1 MAPWPEQGNEL
12 KSIDKVN
19 EIRSS
24 SFDETQHQPK
34 TDPLDDKGKPGKV
47 DDSQDPQV
55 LGGLDEGQLK
65 ALLDEAI
72 TYKNPKDREF
82 KSELFKELLQ
92 EVEADDKADTSGGNN
107 STGGSSAKNPIH
119 SATSSARFNRNHRR
133 QQQISSGRH
142 ISERNKSGG
151 SLQNLVQAYSSELEA
166 GYTRRRGGGRN
177 NLRGSNSNVSA
188 RQREGGS
195 LPSNVNHVQGVSG
208 PSTSLFDEYKRSRD
222 IIPTTEDKVSSES
235 GLCTDYSSSTNTHSR
250 KTSSTWGDEEGIEME
265 ELRGGGRTYT
275 SRATL
280 EVCTNPTTGG
290 DDVNETSTDVDAPV
304 MFPLKTKSSPSP
316 GGDKESYSA
325 PSSSLQLST
334 SYNSVRC
341 LANTDGATPSTTTST
356 NSSSTATNTTAK
368 SESST
373 NLVSTLS
380 IPPQRERISIGSDNK
395 LTPQTTEFLVN
406 SPQVSMLL
414 TARDYHSLTPIPHT
428 TFHFSEP
435 LHAYSSGFVSSGD
448 KCKPSYDENGNALNQ
463 TDRKKVRR
471 HKAKNEKNTYL
482 AETVDGFR
490 GYSELHELLL
500 FIENE
505 PGSKKKNKMTQ
516 QKKKTKDDSEQP
528 KKRKGKEKLTKCNS
542 LEEISKTKL
551 EDLTSTSCH
560 NRLRPKKQVTLDDEE
575 LGWHHEDDSN
585 SISADEALGRKRMKD
600 VRVRDR
606 DKDRERERKTDDETE
621 FRLVQTKKHRRRKR
635 RSSHNEQI
643 SQADVFRTARSSP
656 DRNHHH
662 HHSHHRTSSMPPSD
676 RSDCSDLDS
685 VHSLP
690 VTTSRRGT
698 TPSSGQDVNS
708 PSGHSRS
715 SSGSY
720 AEASAGFTPSGGEM
734 NNNSVGKGKH
744 TESSAGLTPGGAE
757 MNNNSVGNNS
767 VGKGKHPAGPKQKS
781 ASCHSSSISVHEPG
795 LGPTPLTQS
804 TPNSTINLAANNIN
818 LAANAANVSG
828 RRHTATRSCSP
839 ETKPNGP
846 THRDAQTKDWHKSG
860 PRRASIT
867 NVNSNSTSEPL
878 VNGSLEPPGHRQPL
892 CNGEPYESVTLC
904 LNNNK
909 HRAPSPPPNCDVFV
923 EFNLPPPPCPSAPQV
938 NPVDVTVEKTVII
951 RSQHCVSESVSL
963 IIPPPSSSLT
973 NPTPNHAHPPAN
985 PTPVN
990 HWTVTNS
997 TPSHASHGTVANTTV
1012 NHAQHPVPTNPTAV
1026 NHASQASLTDPTR
1039 ASHAHHPAPANPTSH
1054 APTNPTKR

>member
-1 MAPWPEQGNEL
+1 MIP
-12 KSIDKVN
+12 
-19 EIRSS
+19 
-24 SFDETQHQPK
+24 
-34 TDPLDDKGKPGKV
+34 
-47 DDSQDPQV
+47 
-55 LGGLDEGQLK
+55 
-65 ALLDEAI
+65 
-72 TYKNPKDREF
+72 
-82 KSELFKELLQ
+82 
-92 EVEADDKADTSGGNN
+92 NN
-107 STGGSSAKNPIH
+107 
-119 SATSSARFNRNHRR
+119 
-133 QQQISSGRH
+133 
-142 ISERNKSGG
+142 
-151 SLQNLVQAYSSELEA
+151 
-166 GYTRRRGGGRN
+166 
-177 NLRGSNSNVSA
+177 
-188 RQREGGS
+188 QR
-195 LPSNVNHVQGVSG
+195 
-208 PSTSLFDEYKRSRD
+208 
-222 IIPTTEDKVSSES
+222 
-235 GLCTDYSSSTNTHSR
+235 
-250 KTSSTWGDEEGIEME
+250 
-265 ELRGGGRTYT
+265 
-275 SRATL
+275 
-280 EVCTNPTTGG
+280 
-290 DDVNETSTDVDAPV
+290 
-304 MFPLKTKSSPSP
+304 
-316 GGDKESYSA
+316 
-325 PSSSLQLST
+325 
-334 SYNSVRC
+334 
-341 LANTDGATPSTTTST
+341 
-356 NSSSTATNTTAK
+356 
-368 SESST
+368 
-373 NLVSTLS
+373 
-380 IPPQRERISIGSDNK
+380 
-395 LTPQTTEFLVN
+395 
-406 SPQVSMLL
+406 
-414 TARDYHSLTPIPHT
+414 
-428 TFHFSEP
+428 
-435 LHAYSSGFVSSGD
+435 
-448 KCKPSYDENGNALNQ
+448 
-463 TDRKKVRR
+463 
-471 HKAKNEKNTYL
+471 
-482 AETVDGFR
+482 
-490 GYSELHELLL
+490 
-500 FIENE
+500 
-505 PGSKKKNKMTQ
+505 
-516 QKKKTKDDSEQP
+516 
-528 KKRKGKEKLTKCNS
+528 KEKVK
-542 LEEISKTKL
+542 
-551 EDLTSTSCH
+551 
-560 NRLRPKKQVTLDDEE
+560 
-575 LGWHHEDDSN
+575 WHHEDDSN

-698 TPSSGQDVNS
+698 TPSSGQEANS

-744 TESSAGLTPGGAE
+744 VEASAGLTPSGAE

-846 THRDAQTKDWHKSG
+846 TPRDAQTKDWHKSG

-867 NVNSNSTSEPL
+867 NVNSNSTSEPPLGSLAPL

-904 LNNNK
+904 LNNNNK

-963 IIPPPSSSLT
+963 VIPPPSSSLTNPTPNHAHPPTNPTPVNHWTVTNSTPSHASHGTVANTTVNHAQHPVPTNPTAVNHASQASLTDPTRVSHAHHPAPANPTPVSQAHHPANPTSHAPTNPTKRSTRSGNTATNISHPMPPVVLLDRKARAAQPCDLTFGFEINKQLLNRGGDLAAKEAVRLGSAVFLRSTRSGNTATNISHPMPPVVLLDRKARAAQPCDLTFGFEINKQLLNRGGDLAAKEAVRLGSAAADCRTDCFNYTDIVNFIGNDKDRERERKTDDETEFRLVQTKKHRRRKRRSSHNEQTVIIRSQHCVSESVSLVIPPPSSSLT

-1039 ASHAHHPAPANPTSH
+1039 VSHAHHPAPANPTPVSQAHHPANPTSH
-1054 APTNPTKR
+1054 APTNPTKRWHHEDDSNSISADEALGPASEILG